1 MTDLL
6 TSIME
11 YVVARK
17 EMITLYP
24 NMIILNIFLVCCTL
38 TVSFSYQSLDTPEG
52 CHSNY
57 FYSNRL
63 LKEIQDHQSER
74 FQHTFLKPVR
84 LSYWYVLECPLIS
97 SITHLGLKLIF

>member
-1 MTDLL
+1 MTELL

-17 EMITLYP
+17 EMIALYP
-24 NMIILNIFLVCCTL
+24 NMIILTSFLMCTL
-38 TVSFSYQSLDTPEG
+38 TVSFSYQSLDTPDG

-63 LKEIQDHQSER
+63 LKDIQDHHSER
-74 FQHTFLKPVR
+74 FQHNFLKPVR
-84 LSYWYVLECPLIS
+84 HCYWCVNSVLLGVNS
-97 SITHLGLKLIF
+97 SITHLGLK